1 VEDEDE
7 MSTMVIDGKPASAR
21 SGATIDIHDPA
32 TGELVDRVPKAGVD
46 ETRQAIDAAH
56 AAYPGW
62 AETLPHK
69 RSQILMK
76 GAQLA
81 RQHLDEVAMLLTRE
95 QGKPLRDS
103 KIEAE
108 RFIEN
113 IEFYASLYASGAV
126 RGKMVPLSVPGAYG
140 LVVKRPLGVVGA
152 IIPWNFPLTLAA
164 NKIAPAL
171 SAGNTVV
178 AKPAST
184 TPLATIRL
192 VELLN
197 EGGLPPGVLNVVVGP
212 GSVVGQELIKNPKVR
227 KIGFTGET
235 GTGKMVMSEAA
246 ADLKHVTL
254 ELGGSDPCIVCDDAD
269 IEMAAKAIAIG
280 RFFNCGQ
287 ACLAVKRVFVQES
300 VADQVIEKVV
310 VRAKKLKVAA
320 GTDAAAQMGPMHTEE
335 GRDTIEQQ
343 LKDAVDRGGRVLA
356 GGNRLRG
363 EAFDRGFF
371 FEPTVITD
379 VPLDARVWREETFGP
394 LLPIAR
400 VKSLDEAIER
410 ANDSEFGLGSS
421 AFTRD
426 IKKAQQII
434 DRLEAGYCWINQ
446 VNLVAYDELP
456 FGGTKHSGFGKEH
469 GVEVLDFYTE
479 EKSVVMGG
487 V

>member
-1 VEDEDE
+1 
-7 MSTMVIDGKPASAR
+7 
-21 SGATIDIHDPA
+21 
-32 TGELVDRVPKAGVD
+32 L
-46 ETRQAIDAAH
+46 
-56 AAYPGW
+56 
-62 AETLPHK
+62 
-69 RSQILMK
+69 
-76 GAQLA
+76 
-81 RQHLDEVAMLLTRE
+81 
-95 QGKPLRDS
+95 
-103 KIEAE
+103 
-108 RFIEN
+108 
-113 IEFYASLYASGAV
+113 
-126 RGKMVPLSVPGAYG
+126 
-140 LVVKRPLGVVGA
+140 
-152 IIPWNFPLTLAA
+152 
-164 NKIAPAL
+164 
-171 SAGNTVV
+171 
-178 AKPAST
+178 
-184 TPLATIRL
+184 
-192 VELLN
+192 
-197 EGGLPPGVLNVVVGP
+197 
-212 GSVVGQELIKNPKVR
+212 
-227 KIGFTGET
+227 
-235 GTGKMVMSEAA
+235 
-246 ADLKHVTL
+246 
-254 ELGGSDPCIVCDDAD
+254 
-269 IEMAAKAIAIG
+269 
-280 RFFNCGQ
+280 
-287 ACLAVKRVFVQES
+287 